1 MPLTKSPAAKT
12 DRNAEIVRRVVE
24 GKGQVSLTDIG
35 KEYSLTRSRIQR
47 IVGEA
52 GVSIRAMKRAQRKP
66 IKSICGICG
75 KAYLKGSYV
84 AHCEA
89 AGHRRLTPPGE
100 KTDRNQLIVQYYDVD
115 KYNTTEIAEHFGIP
129 QPIVTRILHRNG
141 IRAEGR
147 RKRKGGLP
155 PALVMA

>member
-1 MPLTKSPAAKT
+1 MPLTKSPTAKT
-12 DRNAEIVRRVVE
+12 ARNDEIVRRIVE
-24 GKGQVSLTDIG
+24 GKGNVSLTEVG
-35 KEYSLTRSRIQR
+35 REYNLTRSRIQR
-47 IVGEA
+47 IVGDA

-66 IKSICGICG
+66 PKGVCGICG
-75 KAYLKGSYV
+75 KSYPKGGYV

-100 KTDRNQLIVQYYDVD
+100 KVARNEQIVHFYTVD

-129 QPIVTRILHRNG
+129 QPIVTRILHRAG
-141 IRAEGR
+141 VRAEGR

-155 PALVMA
+155 PLNAD